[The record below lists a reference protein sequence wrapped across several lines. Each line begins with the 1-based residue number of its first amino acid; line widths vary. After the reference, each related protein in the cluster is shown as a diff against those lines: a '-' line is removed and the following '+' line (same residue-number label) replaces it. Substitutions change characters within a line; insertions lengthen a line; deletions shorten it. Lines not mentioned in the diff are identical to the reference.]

1 MAAEKAARSVLALDA
16 TGDAC
21 SVAVLTA
28 SGSLVLRREEMR
40 RGHAER
46 LFPLIEE
53 ALDQSSMPLS
63 AVDMIAAVRGPGSF
77 TGVRVGVAAARGLAA
92 ATGAKAVGVDGFSAI
107 AAAAHASG
115 LSADRAAVLFGRPP
129 RLLARIF
136 RFDDSGYSPLDPP
149 FELDLGGDLS
159 ELVGSARLLGASLLG
174 PGAEATAPLLTAAG
188 WRGEV
193 VSGSSAIDVAF
204 AARLA
209 AASEPSVDG
218 PVGAP
223 SPFYL
228 RPPDAEPGREPR
240 PRRLGARLA

>member
-1 MAAEKAARSVLALDA
+1 
-16 TGDAC
+16 
-21 SVAVLTA
+21 
-28 SGSLVLRREEMR
+28 MR

-159 ELVGSARLLGASLLG
+159 ELVGSARLLGPSLLGASFLG
-174 PGAEATAPLLTAAG
+174 PGAEAAAPLLTAAG